1 MRYVGNNH
9 IKVGKMKRAKK
20 NKYQKKQDRRSL
32 KEIMKEPGKQMGKA
46 GKNML
51 VDVVVGVVAGGATG
65 AMIGKPSLITGLLV
79 NFAGHFVE
87 VPLLSTFGMG
97 MMAANGFQTEPAI
110 SGNEG
115 MVERAKQRLIVY
127 KNNFLQKT
135 YIDKLKKGKVEV
147 ATDQPVGEVKYF
159 VYPHA
164 NGADLSAMDLTDLD
178 RIENQIMQAA
188 VQFDQK
194 EPIAQM
200 RNSVSGIDENGLMND
215 PLY

>member
-1 MRYVGNNH
+1 LEIRKSNT
-9 IKVGKMKRAKK
+9 VGKMKKARK
-20 NKYQKKQDRRSL
+20 NKFQKKQERRNL

-46 GKNML
+46 GKDML
-51 VDVVVGVVAGGATG
+51 VDVVIGVVAGGATG

-87 VPLLSTFGMG
+87 IPLISTFGMG
-97 MMAANGFQTEPAI
+97 MMAANGFQSEPAI

-135 YIDKLKKGKVEV
+135 YIDKLKKGKTEV

-164 NGADLSAMDLTDLD
+164 NGADMSAMDMTDLD
-178 RIENQIMQAA
+178 RIENQIMQSAA
-188 VQFDQK
+188 QFNSQ

-200 RNSVSGIDENGLMND
+200 RSSMNGIDENGLMND